1 MSNYRP
7 CDSRQS
13 PDSPRPWFPARAH
26 CTHPFVIAPRH
37 TSIAVVDARSSISS
51 TPSVRTSAPTRPPS
65 TIGTF
70 LVRRLYSNP
79 PPCPITLFPAIA
91 FCHRCNQLPIIAIN
105 ARILLATG
113 ARDIEFPH
121 KLSPSQPLL
130 PYPAIIIQ
138 RIDDSPR
145 PVPWHSNA
153 IPAQRTVTLSY
164 ARAPASPFLGF
175 RRHHR
180 HPRLD
185 SSHPLIRPNPQCS

>member
-1 MSNYRP
+1 MPDRPYRVP
-7 CDSRQS
+7 HRC
-13 PDSPRPWFPARAH
+13 
-26 CTHPFVIAPRH
+26 
-37 TSIAVVDARSSISS
+37 
-51 TPSVRTSAPTRPPS
+51 
-65 TIGTF
+65 
-70 LVRRLYSNP
+70 VRRRRQDPHPPLVHFLYGACTAI

-153 IPAQRTVTLSY
+153 IPAQRTITLSY